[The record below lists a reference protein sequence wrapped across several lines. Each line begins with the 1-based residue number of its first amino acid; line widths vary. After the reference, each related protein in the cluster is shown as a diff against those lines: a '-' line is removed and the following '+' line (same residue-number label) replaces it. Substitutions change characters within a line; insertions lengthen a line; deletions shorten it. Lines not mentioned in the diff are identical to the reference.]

1 MLYIHVESYPFSMC
15 LNIAWLYHMDGAI
28 HGLGGGEMGPL
39 IFFFKYNY
47 KTIYLG
53 TNFSNFVQ

>member
-39 IFFFKYNY
+39 IFF
-47 KTIYLG
+47 
-53 TNFSNFVQ
+53 